1 MGSVIMLYLLLLI
14 IGVAAGLRAAT
25 PLAALALGAY
35 LGWIDLTGTWAAFAG
50 NIITVVVLVLIAI
63 LELVGDQLP
72 QTPSRKSPPA
82 FTGRVIAGAL
92 AGTVL
97 GLATGAWIAGLI
109 LGAIGA
115 VAGTLGGFEIRRL
128 MARAFGRD
136 LPAAL
141 IEDAVAIVVAL
152 LVVWAA

>member
-1 MGSVIMLYLLLLI
+1 MLYVLLLLL
-14 IGVAAGLRAAT
+14 GVTAGLRAGT
-25 PLAALALGAY
+25 PLAAVSIGAY

-50 NIITVVVLVLIAI
+50 HIITAIILGLIAI
-63 LELVGDQLP
+63 AELVTDQLP
-72 QTPSRKSPPA
+72 QTPSRKTPGQFGA
-82 FTGRVIAGAL
+82 RIVAGAL

-115 VAGTLGGFEIRRL
+115 VLGTLGGYEARRWL
-128 MARAFGRD
+128 GKTLGRD

-141 IEDAVAIVVAL
+141 IEDVVA
-152 LVVWAA
+152 VVVAFAVVYAA

>member
-1 MGSVIMLYLLLLI
+1 MGDYVVLYLLLLL
-14 IGVAAGLRAAT
+14 IGVTAGLRAAT
-25 PLAALALGAY
+25 PLAALAIGAW
-35 LGWIDLTGTWAAFAG
+35 LGWIDLTGTWAGFAG
-50 NIITVVVLVLIAI
+50 NIVTVVVLVIIAI
-63 LELVGDQLP
+63 LELIGDQLP

-97 GLATGAWIAGLI
+97 GLATGAWIVGLI
-109 LGAIGA
+109 LGVVGA
-115 VAGTLGGFEIRRL
+115 VAGTFGGYEVRRL
-128 MARAFGRD
+128 LARAFGRD

-141 IEDAVAIVVAL
+141 IEDVVAIVVAL